1 MVIEYKY
8 HSHTGKRLL
17 TDEEKRQ
24 SMSKSNK
31 KYRAKNRD
39 KILKKAAEYR
49 EEHREEIRAKQ
60 NKYYHDNIEIEREK
74 KGKYYHTEL
83 GKATRK
89 KYYEQLDKNKVKEW
103 NETYRKNLKIRL
115 KNDPE
120 FAVQRKKMEKNNRLE
135 YNFGITFDQFTNLL
149 NEQDSKCVMCK
160 KVLVDDIETRSV
172 KNKPCV
178 DHDHKTGHIRGI
190 LCFSCNHLVGYMEQS
205 DYVVKQG
212 FRYLKKYTEK
222 YRKFK

>member
-17 TDEEKRQ
+17 TDEEKCQR
-24 SMSKSNK
+24 KIEGNK
-31 KYRAKNRD
+31 KYSAKNRD
-39 KILKKAAEYR
+39 KILKAQTKYR
-49 EEHREEIRAKQ
+49 EKHREEIRAKQ
-60 NKYYHDNIEIEREK
+60 NKYYQDNIEKEREQK
-74 KGKYYHTEL
+74 RQYYHTEQ

-89 KYYEQLDKNKVKEW
+89 KYYEKLDKNKVKEW
-103 NETYRKNLKIRL
+103 NEKHRKNLKIRL

-120 FAVQRKKMEKNNRLE
+120 FAIQYNTKQKSRRLE

-149 NEQDSKCVMCK
+149 NEQDSKCLMCK

-190 LCFSCNHLVGYMEQS
+190 LCFNCNHLVGYMEQS